1 MPPVVVKVE
10 SVNELKKF
18 IALGHNEYFV
28 SFGCARSSK
37 FITLESDDKFYV
49 LNYIDSTEE
58 YMTEQELIESNIGKA
73 IQKGMFYAW

>member
-1 MPPVVVKVE
+1 MPPVVKVE

-18 IALGHNEYFV
+18 IILGHNEYFI

-37 FITLESDDKFYV
+37 FISLESDDKFYV

-73 IQKGMFYAW
+73 IQNGRFYAW

>member
-1 MPPVVVKVE
+1 MRPKAKIN
-10 SVNELKKF
+10 SIKKLKKF
-18 IALGHNEYFV
+18 LELNKNEYFI

-37 FITLESDDKFYV
+37 FISLESDDKFYV